1 MSKLPSKAVFF
12 QREAARHGDALN
24 AAGIGL
30 QGIGR
35 MLAESELNSDE
46 INALHHAVIAL
57 GAMVSDSGGH
67 LFSAATELEGKQ

>member
-1 MSKLPSKAVFF
+1 MSKLPPKAVFF

-46 INALHHAVIAL
+46 TNALYHAVIAL
-57 GAMVSDSGGH
+57 GVMVSDSGGQ
-67 LFSAATELEGKQ
+67 LFSAAMELEGKQ